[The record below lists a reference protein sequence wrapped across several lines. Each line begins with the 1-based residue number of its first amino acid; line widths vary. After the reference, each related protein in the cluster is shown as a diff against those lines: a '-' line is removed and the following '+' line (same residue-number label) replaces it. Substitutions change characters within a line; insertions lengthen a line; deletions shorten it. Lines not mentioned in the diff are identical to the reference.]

1 MFPLFH
7 IALPLIITEIPKLK
21 KRYRFN
27 RFFLILGAMFPDIV
41 DKTIL
46 LLKLGSGR
54 LYFHSLLFVF
64 ISSGVLFL
72 ISKGITKNNK
82 EISFSFLIGMLFHL
96 LLDMPDVP
104 LFFPFIQYD
113 VTIVDDPIPVWFNTL
128 LTNPI
133 VQITEIIGATFLV
146 FITIKNRLYKTDELL
161 NYLKTGPI
169 ISTYL
174 KSAPNKEIEIVED

>member
-7 IALPLIITEIPKLK
+7 IAVPLFVSEIPTLK

-27 RFFLILGAMFPDIV
+27 RFFLILGSMFPDIV

-64 ISSGVLFL
+64 LSFIVIFL
-72 ISKGITKNNK
+72 ISRKITPNNK

-96 LLDMPDVP
+96 GLDLPSVP
-104 LFFPFIQYD
+104 LFFPFIPYD
-113 VTIVDDPIPVWFNTL
+113 ITIVDDPIPMWFNTL
-128 LTNPI
+128 LTSPV
-133 VQITEIIGATFLV
+133 VQITEIIGASILLI
-146 FITIKNRLYKTDELL
+146 ITIKYKLYKPKELL
-161 NYLKTGPI
+161 NYLKTEPI
-169 ISTYL
+169 FSTYL
-174 KSAPNKEIEIVED
+174 EKESSQEIQIVED

>member
-27 RFFLILGAMFPDIV
+27 RFFLIIGSMFPDIV
-41 DKTIL
+41 DKTL
-46 LLKLGSGR
+46 LFLKIGSGR
-54 LYFHSLLFVF
+54 LYFHSLIFLFLSF
-64 ISSGVLFL
+64 GVLLL
-72 ISKGITKNNK
+72 ITKGITQNYKV
-82 EISFSFLIGMLFHL
+82 ISFSFIIGILFHL

-113 VTIVDDPIPVWFNTL
+113 VMIVDDPIPMWFNTL

-133 VQITEIIGATFLV
+133 VQITEITGAAILI
-146 FITIKNRLYKTDELL
+146 FIIIKNRLYKTDELFK
-161 NYLKTGPI
+161 YLKTDPI
-169 ISTYL
+169 ISTYI
-174 KSAPNKEIEIVED
+174 KSKPNQEIQIVKE